1 MAMSNTDPHSDG
13 VPLNAR
19 PLGDTSSR
27 RVSRADGVLDC
38 GRSVDELEEF
48 LDAGEPGDTHID
60 QCPECQ
66 QALDS
71 LKRMRRVTA
80 ELVQTDAENAPA
92 ETVEGWLQGLVGQ
105 LALEVRAGRQIPL
118 RHEEERARLSIT
130 EGAVRALIR
139 DAGDRVPGIVVGRST
154 FEGDVTTIGEPVSVL
169 VTASARHGVNL
180 VEVASSLRREVIAD
194 LARHTEL
201 NITAVDVRV
210 DDLYGSARFGGGD

>member
-1 MAMSNTDPHSDG
+1 MNNTDPRSDG
-13 VPLNAR
+13 AFDDLR
-19 PLGDTSSR
+19 PLVDGGFSPRTRD
-27 RVSRADGVLDC
+27 DGVLDC
-38 GRSVDELEEF
+38 GRSVDELEDY
-48 LDAGEPGDTHID
+48 LDAGEPRDTHIE

-80 ELVQTDAENAPA
+80 ELVLNDADHAP
-92 ETVEGWLQGLVGQ
+92 EEVVEGWLKGLVGQ

-118 RHEEERARLSIT
+118 HHDDERARLSIT

-154 FEGDVTTIGEPVSVL
+154 FVGDVTVPGEPISVL

-180 VEVASSLRREVIAD
+180 VQIASDLRSAVAAD
-194 LARHTEL
+194 LAQHTEL
-201 NITAVDVRV
+201 TVRAVDVRV
-210 DDLYGSARFGGGD
+210 DDLYGAGQPGEDL

>member
-1 MAMSNTDPHSDG
+1 MAMSNTDPRSDR
-13 VPLNAR
+13 AFDDIR
-19 PLGDTSSR
+19 PLAENGSTPRTRD
-27 RVSRADGVLDC
+27 DGVLDC
-38 GRSVDELEEF
+38 GRSVDELEDY
-48 LDAGEPGDTHID
+48 LDAGEPRDVHID

-80 ELVQTDAENAPA
+80 ELVQNDADHAP
-92 ETVEGWLQGLVGQ
+92 EEVVEGWLKGLVGQ

-118 RHEEERARLSIT
+118 HHDNERARLSIT

-139 DAGDRVPGIVVGRST
+139 DAGDRVPGIVVGRSS
-154 FEGDVTTIGEPVSVL
+154 FEGDVTEPGAPVSVL

-180 VEVASSLRREVIAD
+180 VQIAADLRSAILAD

-201 NITAVDVRV
+201 NVTAVDVRV
-210 DDLYGSARFGGGD
+210 DDLYGSGRPGEDL

>member
-1 MAMSNTDPHSDG
+1 MSSTDPRSDR
-13 VPLNAR
+13 AFDDIR
-19 PLGDTSSR
+19 PLADNGSTPRTRD
-27 RVSRADGVLDC
+27 DGVLDC
-38 GRSVDELEEF
+38 GRSVDELEDY
-48 LDAGEPGDTHID
+48 LDAGEPRDAHID
-60 QCPECQ
+60 HCPECQ

-80 ELVQTDAENAPA
+80 ELIHTDAAHAP
-92 ETVEGWLQGLVGQ
+92 EEVVEGWLKGLVGQ

-118 RHEEERARLSIT
+118 QHEDCRARLSIT

-154 FEGDVTTIGEPVSVL
+154 FVGDVTIPGEPVSVL

-180 VEVASSLRREVIAD
+180 VQIASDLRSAVLAD

-201 NITAVDVRV
+201 TITAVDVRV
-210 DDLYGSARFGGGD
+210 DDLYGAGRSGEDL